1 MILVELYQLIRRA
14 LARNLI
20 TMTVIYGST
29 FPTVS
34 IMIQKATIRN
44 GKIELLIED

>member
-1 MILVELYQLIRRA
+1 MLILELYQLIRKA
-14 LARNLI
+14 LSRNLI
-20 TMTVIYGST
+20 TMTVIYGAT

-44 GKIELLIED
+44 GKIELLVED